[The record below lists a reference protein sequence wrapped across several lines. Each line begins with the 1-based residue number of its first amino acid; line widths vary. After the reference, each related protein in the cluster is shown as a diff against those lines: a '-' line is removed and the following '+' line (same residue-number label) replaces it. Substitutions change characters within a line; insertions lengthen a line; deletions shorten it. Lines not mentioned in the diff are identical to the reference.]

1 MGEKSSAAAQER
13 RTAQRLAGRQ
23 RNETLAKSAAAYT
36 EARLAGIRAAAKA
49 EIPGLGAAMAVK
61 VVDVL
66 CLQTSTDIADE
77 ASDRLINELQEEL
90 EVNLGDEGMKEE
102 WSQYHPLDLID
113 AIVVQEKLDY
123 NSKMISAAKAEL
135 EELRTQGK
143 GSKVQEPASILALQA
158 TAAAAVKGD
167 KQRIKQQVGPGESK
181 AGPRA
186 PGRKAQGKG
195 PIAQGPSVQKQHKGT
210 LGLDLGGRQRL
221 SKPRS
226 LKIVDELMW
235 GGAQQHALQEV
246 AAEYEIPTEIELY
259 YSNMCRV
266 GQQALA
272 DQIHT
277 KPQAIYDA
285 RSAQKMKREKRK
297 L

>member
-1 MGEKSSAAAQER
+1 MGRKSSAAAKDR
-13 RTAQRLAGRQ
+13 GTAQRFIERQNKGILAER
-23 RNETLAKSAAAYT
+23 AAGYT
-36 EARLAGIRAAAKA
+36 EIRLAGIRAEIKAA
-49 EIPGLGAAMAVK
+49 IPQIGASVAVK
-61 VVDVL
+61 AVDAL
-66 CLQTSTDIADE
+66 CLKTSSKFTDD
-77 ASDRLINELQEEL
+77 ASDRLLDDI
-90 EVNLGDEGMKEE
+90 KEE
-102 WSQYHPLDLID
+102 VEAGLWAEGIEEEWLVTGHPISIIDKIIIEEMYYHDCD
-113 AIVVQEKLDY
+113 V
-123 NSKMISAAKAEL
+123 MAAAEAEL
-135 EELRTQGK
+135 ERLRTQGK
-143 GSKVQEPASILALQA
+143 GSIVKEPASKLVLQA
-158 TAAAAVKGD
+158 VAFQGD
-167 KQRIKQQVGPGESK
+167 QQRANKQVGPGESE

-186 PGRKAQGKG
+186 LGLKAQGKG
-195 PIAQGPSVQKQHKGT
+195 PKAQGPSVQQQHKGT

-226 LKIVDELMW
+226 LKIVDEIMW

-272 DQIHT
+272 DKIHSKT
-277 KPQAIYDA
+277 QAIYDA